1 MIVTG
6 RMTLVRIYAALAV
19 GMWLMACTG
28 PAPDERPVLIP
39 APQKTIW
46 GDGTYR
52 LPERLQLG
60 IADTVLIAAAGYVNE
75 VLAPYGT
82 VAVDRCDRGDI
93 VLELDSAAL
102 PPEGYRLSVTHAGVR
117 IGGGSYRGVVN
128 GIATL
133 RQLLPA
139 KAGSGAKIPYA
150 EIADRPA
157 FGWRGVMLDVSRHF
171 FDKEEIFTLLDQMAR
186 QSWFEYDHW
195 ESRKFGT
202 YRNQFSV
209 KCGADGKLSYWL
221 GVGMVAYGK
230 SRPSDTAKL
239 EFNPNKVGGE
249 RSLLWLLRQLWSR
262 AKLREGCELK
272 QWDLACDWPEP
283 REWYSLRKDARLYEE
298 VMRFKS
304 DRTQYLGER
313 NKPGRCK
320 LYNKQMESGLTSP
333 LTRLE
338 ITVEGLAGP
347 HQVAALWPTVYR
359 MADVQGD
366 AEIAA
371 LNDTDRFIFATLL
384 DSPDRLN
391 ELGRRK
397 RARFAGLLEKCRYRV
412 EFDPQAYARVLA
424 DVAQYAQAPDPHD
437 SAASPRW
444 EWPGVDPEY
453 QPLECWPIERVD
465 KNRNV
470 KGVENEP

>member
-1 MIVTG
+1 MSQEKIE
-6 RMTLVRIYAALAV
+6 YK
-19 GMWLMACTG
+19 
-28 PAPDERPVLIP
+28 RPVEE
-39 APQKTIW
+39 KT
-46 GDGTYR
+46 GGVYSCDKVQLVYR
-52 LPERLQLG
+52 LRFG
-60 IADTVLIAAAGYVNE
+60 
-75 VLAPYGT
+75 
-82 VAVDRCDRGDI
+82 
-93 VLELDSAAL
+93 
-102 PPEGYRLSVTHAGVR
+102 EG
-117 IGGGSYRGVVN
+117 
-128 GIATL
+128 
-133 RQLLPA
+133 Q
-139 KAGSGAKIPYA
+139 
-150 EIADRPA
+150 E
-157 FGWRGVMLDVSRHF
+157 
-171 FDKEEIFTLLDQMAR
+171 LLDQMAR
-186 QSWFEYDHW
+186 QGWFEYDHW

-209 KCGADGKLSYWL
+209 KCGADGKLSCWL

-262 AKLREGCELK
+262 AKQREGCEVK

-298 VMRFKS
+298 VMRSKA

-320 LYNKQMESGLTSP
+320 LYNKQVESGLTSP

-384 DSPDRLN
+384 DAPDRLN

-412 EFDPQAYARVLA
+412 EFDPQAYKRVLA

-437 SAASPRW
+437 PKNSAGVPSGQVAVTVVGAGRAAVRIRGPHRLAQAQNAAGRVEGYCALCGVLPAGRLRAQGGDGQPTQRAQGVRRGRVSPYRL
-444 EWPGVDPEY
+444 P
-453 QPLECWPIERVD
+453 
-465 KNRNV
+465 
-470 KGVENEP
+470 

>member
-1 MIVTG
+1 MSQEKIK
-6 RMTLVRIYAALAV
+6 YK
-19 GMWLMACTG
+19 
-28 PAPDERPVLIP
+28 RPVEE
-39 APQKTIW
+39 KTGGVYSCDKIQLV
-46 GDGTYR
+46 YR
-52 LPERLQLG
+52 LRFG
-60 IADTVLIAAAGYVNE
+60 
-75 VLAPYGT
+75 
-82 VAVDRCDRGDI
+82 
-93 VLELDSAAL
+93 
-102 PPEGYRLSVTHAGVR
+102 EG
-117 IGGGSYRGVVN
+117 
-128 GIATL
+128 
-133 RQLLPA
+133 Q
-139 KAGSGAKIPYA
+139 
-150 EIADRPA
+150 E
-157 FGWRGVMLDVSRHF
+157 
-171 FDKEEIFTLLDQMAR
+171 LLDQMAR
-186 QSWFEYDHW
+186 QGWFEYDHW

-262 AKLREGCELK
+262 AKLREGCEVK

-298 VMRFKS
+298 VMRSKAN
-304 DRTQYLGER
+304 RTQYLGER

-347 HQVAALWPTVYR
+347 HQVAALWPTVYH

-384 DSPDRLN
+384 DTVSYTHLTLPTT
-391 ELGRRK
+391 
-397 RARFAGLLEKCRYRV
+397 
-412 EFDPQAYARVLA
+412 
-424 DVAQYAQAPDPHD
+424 
-437 SAASPRW
+437 
-444 EWPGVDPEY
+444 
-453 QPLECWPIERVD
+453 
-465 KNRNV
+465 
-470 KGVENEP
+470 

>member
-1 MIVTG
+1 MSQEKIK
-6 RMTLVRIYAALAV
+6 YK
-19 GMWLMACTG
+19 
-28 PAPDERPVLIP
+28 RPVEE
-39 APQKTIW
+39 KTGGVYSCDKIQLV
-46 GDGTYR
+46 YR
-52 LPERLQLG
+52 LRFG
-60 IADTVLIAAAGYVNE
+60 
-75 VLAPYGT
+75 
-82 VAVDRCDRGDI
+82 
-93 VLELDSAAL
+93 
-102 PPEGYRLSVTHAGVR
+102 EG
-117 IGGGSYRGVVN
+117 
-128 GIATL
+128 
-133 RQLLPA
+133 Q
-139 KAGSGAKIPYA
+139 
-150 EIADRPA
+150 E
-157 FGWRGVMLDVSRHF
+157 
-171 FDKEEIFTLLDQMAR
+171 LLDQMAR

-209 KCGADGKLSYWL
+209 KCGADGKLGYWL

-298 VMRFKS
+298 VMRSKA

-320 LYNKQMESGLTSP
+320 LYNKQVESGLTSP

-437 SAASPRW
+437 PAASPRW
-444 EWPGVDPEY
+444 EWPGVDPEF
-453 QPLECWPIERVD
+453 QPLEGWPIERVD

-470 KGVENEP
+470 KGVANEP

>member
-1 MIVTG
+1 MSQEKIKYKRPFEEKAGGVYSCDKIQ
-6 RMTLVRIYAALAV
+6 LV
-19 GMWLMACTG
+19 
-28 PAPDERPVLIP
+28 
-39 APQKTIW
+39 
-46 GDGTYR
+46 YR
-52 LPERLQLG
+52 LRFGEGQEL
-60 IADTVLIAAAGYVNE
+60 
-75 VLAPYGT
+75 
-82 VAVDRCDRGDI
+82 
-93 VLELDSAAL
+93 LE
-102 PPEGYRLSVTHAGVR
+102 
-117 IGGGSYRGVVN
+117 
-128 GIATL
+128 
-133 RQLLPA
+133 
-139 KAGSGAKIPYA
+139 
-150 EIADRPA
+150 
-157 FGWRGVMLDVSRHF
+157 
-171 FDKEEIFTLLDQMAR
+171 QMAR
-186 QSWFEYDHW
+186 QGWFEYDHW

-262 AKLREGCELK
+262 AKLREGCEVK

-298 VMRFKS
+298 VMRSKA

-320 LYNKQMESGLTSP
+320 LYNKQMESGLASP

-366 AEIAA
+366 A
-371 LNDTDRFIFATLL
+371 DTVGLCLQQGGRDAVHGRAVRVSVYGRQQCDDFVFA
-384 DSPDRLN
+384 RLH
-391 ELGRRK
+391 R
-397 RARFAGLLEKCRYRV
+397 
-412 EFDPQAYARVLA
+412 PQQGVGGVLA
-424 DVAQYAQAPDPHD
+424 AAP
-437 SAASPRW
+437 
-444 EWPGVDPEY
+444 
-453 QPLECWPIERVD
+453 
-465 KNRNV
+465 
-470 KGVENEP
+470 VENRLYPFHVTCPALWKNPQTRVRYSGNLPSVPHFR

>member
-1 MIVTG
+1 MYTMSQEKIK
-6 RMTLVRIYAALAV
+6 YK
-19 GMWLMACTG
+19 
-28 PAPDERPVLIP
+28 RPVEE
-39 APQKTIW
+39 KTGGVYSCDKIQLV
-46 GDGTYR
+46 YR
-52 LPERLQLG
+52 LRFG
-60 IADTVLIAAAGYVNE
+60 
-75 VLAPYGT
+75 
-82 VAVDRCDRGDI
+82 
-93 VLELDSAAL
+93 
-102 PPEGYRLSVTHAGVR
+102 EG
-117 IGGGSYRGVVN
+117 
-128 GIATL
+128 
-133 RQLLPA
+133 Q
-139 KAGSGAKIPYA
+139 
-150 EIADRPA
+150 E
-157 FGWRGVMLDVSRHF
+157 
-171 FDKEEIFTLLDQMAR
+171 LLDQMAR

-262 AKLREGCELK
+262 AKLREGCEVK

-298 VMRFKS
+298 VMRSKA

-320 LYNKQMESGLTSP
+320 LYNKQMESGLASP

-437 SAASPRW
+437 PAASPRW
-444 EWPGVDPEY
+444 EWPGVDPEF

-470 KGVENEP
+470 KGVANEP